1 MSKIVLLSYNGGSC
15 GEFLTLQISKD
26 ENYYPLTVEHITDEN
41 RWILVSPLEKYK
53 INLKTPWLRGNTGSV
68 SNEISDRIDQEMSEK
83 HLLIPT
89 HIYESEN
96 RTNLRRLHRIR
107 LQSRDWNLFFFTLLW
122 IKNYTKP
129 IPLINNII
137 DDDLLFSLKVSKNK
151 ELANVMLARIKAR
164 GLYYGFERPATRH
177 GMINLN
183 DIIGKEF
190 LDQLKV
196 NCMTVPGWTPL
207 TVDYLLLNPKDHVE
221 EWRSAF
227 DMKQCMDI
235 NAIEEYHATNVKL
248 FEDNLNMTYREYQKN
263 WKILLAEWVKTK
275 TDYI

>member
-15 GEFLTLQISKD
+15 GEFLSLQISKD
-26 ENYYPLTVEHITDEN
+26 ENYYPLTVEHITEEN

-53 INLKTPWLRGNTGSV
+53 VNLKTPWLKGNAGAV
-68 SNEISDRIDQEMSEK
+68 SDEISDSIELEFSEK
-83 HLLIPT
+83 NLLIPT
-89 HIYESEN
+89 HKYELEN
-96 RTNLRRLHRIR
+96 TTNLKRLHRVR
-107 LQSRDWNLFFFTLLW
+107 LQSREWNLFFFTLLW

-129 IPLINNII
+129 IPLDKNTIQ
-137 DDDLLFSLKVSKNK
+137 DLFFALTVSKN
-151 ELANVMLARIKAR
+151 NSNSNIMFNRIQSR
-164 GLYYGFERPATRH
+164 GMYYGFERPAMRH
-177 GMINLN
+177 GLVELN
-183 DIIGKEF
+183 DIINKEF

-196 NCMTVPGWTPL
+196 NCMTIPGWTPL

-235 NAIEEYHATNVKL
+235 GAIEEYHATNVKL
-248 FEDNLNMTYREYQKN
+248 FEDNLNMPYREYQKN